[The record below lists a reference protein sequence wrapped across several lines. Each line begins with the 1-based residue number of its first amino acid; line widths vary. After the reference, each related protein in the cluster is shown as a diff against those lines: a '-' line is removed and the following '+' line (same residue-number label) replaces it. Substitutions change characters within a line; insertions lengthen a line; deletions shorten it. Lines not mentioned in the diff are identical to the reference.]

1 MAMAEAE
8 QEQAM
13 FEQVAETAKKLTVDE
28 QRHLRGLL
36 EGWLVASQQEWT
48 PEQNGQ
54 LVQRLQEAGVVVHAP
69 AEAPDLERFRAY
81 RPVTAQGRPVS
92 ETLLEE
98 RR

>member
-1 MAMAEAE
+1 MAEVVME
-8 QEQAM
+8 RVTL
-13 FEQVAETAKKLTVDE
+13 EQVAETAKKLTPDE
-28 QRHLRGLL
+28 QRRLRGLL

-54 LVQRLQEAGVVVHAP
+54 LLQRLKEAGVVVHAP
-69 AEAPDLERFRAY
+69 TEAPDLERFRAY